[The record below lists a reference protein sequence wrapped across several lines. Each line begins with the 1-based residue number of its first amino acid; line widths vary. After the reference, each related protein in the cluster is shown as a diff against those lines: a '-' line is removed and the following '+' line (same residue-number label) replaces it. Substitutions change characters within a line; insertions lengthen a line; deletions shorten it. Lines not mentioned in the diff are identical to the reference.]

1 MGDQVT
7 FILVEAAWVLLN
19 FICIIMLP
27 SLFVGLIVGI
37 FQAATQIQEMTLSFI
52 PKIFSLVFVLIY
64 FGSDM
69 SQMWLG
75 FTKKITTIIMG
86 L

>member
-27 SLFVGLIVGI
+27 SLFVGLIVGV

-75 FTKKITTIIMG
+75 FTKKITAMIMD

>member
-37 FQAATQIQEMTLSFI
+37 FQAATQIQ
-52 PKIFSLVFVLIY
+52 
-64 FGSDM
+64 
-69 SQMWLG
+69 
-75 FTKKITTIIMG
+75 
-86 L
+86 

>member
-52 PKIFSLVFVLIY
+52 PKIFSLVFILIY

>member
-1 MGDQVT
+1 MGDEIT

-27 SLFVGLIVGI
+27 SLFVGLFVGI

-69 SQMWLG
+69 SQMWLV
-75 FTKKITTIIMG
+75 FTKKITVLIME

>member
-27 SLFVGLIVGI
+27 ALFVGLVVGI

-52 PKIFSLVFVLIY
+52 PKIFSLLFVLIY

-75 FTKKITTIIMG
+75 FTKKITVMIME